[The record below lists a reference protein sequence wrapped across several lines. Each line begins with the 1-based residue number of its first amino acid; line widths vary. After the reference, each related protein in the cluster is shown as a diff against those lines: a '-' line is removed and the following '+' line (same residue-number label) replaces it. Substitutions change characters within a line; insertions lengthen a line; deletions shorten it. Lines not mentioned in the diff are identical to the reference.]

1 MTFEDIFKSSFI
13 ENVNSVSL
21 IDMGIVLLLAFA
33 IGLFIF
39 YVYKRTYAGGMFS
52 SSFGV
57 TMIALTMITSI
68 LILAVTSN
76 VVLSLVCWELYQ
88 S

>member
-39 YVYKRTYAGGMFS
+39 YVYKRTYAGVMFS

-57 TMIALTMITSI
+57 TLIALTMITSI

-76 VVLSLVCWELYQ
+76 VVLSLVWWELYQ

>member
-39 YVYKRTYAGGMFS
+39 YVYKRTYAGVMFL

-57 TMIALTMITSI
+57 TLIALTMITSI

-76 VVLSLVCWELYQ
+76 VVLSLVWWELYQ